1 MKTIITTLLL
11 TLFLVSQAAADGLS
25 RDDMTKRLTE
35 LLTLK
40 GQLETAYSEVQ
51 IRISEVEIL
60 IKKIKVEQG
69 SEDGYPGE
77 VEEKK

>member
-1 MKTIITTLLL
+1 MKYIAALLL
-11 TLFLVSQAAADGLS
+11 TLFLASHAAADGLS

-35 LLTLK
+35 LQTLK
-40 GQLETAYSEVQ
+40 VQLETAYSEVL
-51 IRISEVEIL
+51 IRISEVELL

-77 VEEKK
+77 VPADK

>member
-1 MKTIITTLLL
+1 MKTIVATLLL
-11 TLFLVSQAAADGLS
+11 TLFLVSTATADGLS
-25 RDDMTKRLTE
+25 RDDLTKRLTE
-35 LLTLK
+35 LQTLK
-40 GQLETAYSEVQ
+40 VQLETAYSEVL

-60 IKKIKVEQG
+60 IKKIKIEQG

>member
-1 MKTIITTLLL
+1 MMKYVAALLL
-11 TLFLVSQAAADGLS
+11 TLFFVSHAAADGLS

-35 LLTLK
+35 LQTLK
-40 GQLETAYSEVQ
+40 GQLETAYSETL
-51 IRISEVEIL
+51 IRISEVELL

-77 VEEKK
+77 APADK

>member
-1 MKTIITTLLL
+1 MMKYIAALLL

-25 RDDMTKRLTE
+25 RDDLTKRLSE
-35 LLTLK
+35 LQVLK